1 MVRVTPSPASF
12 LQLQKKTTLFKID
25 SQTVNAGQKVTFFT
39 VSGAGEIDDLTV
51 YVAGV
56 SGANPLSYWIHL
68 VIDGTDCYVPIKW
81 INDLTQGAGSFAFKV
96 NKYDTT
102 NQIYSVSISKV
113 SFSKSLVVQF
123 EASGTWGATVS
134 MYMLTSQPAGG

>member
-12 LQLQKKTTLFKID
+12 LQLQKKTTLFKLD

-39 VSGAGEIDDLTV
+39 VSGAGEIDDMTV
-51 YVAGV
+51 YVVGTAG
-56 SGANPLSYWIHL
+56 ADPMTYWIHL
-68 VIDGTDCYVPIKW
+68 VIDGTDYYMPVKW
-81 INDLTQGAGSFAFKV
+81 INDLTGGAGSFAFKV

-113 SFSKSLVVQF
+113 SFSKSLTVQF
-123 EASGTWGATVS
+123 EASGTKSATVS
-134 MYMLTSQPAGG
+134 MYMLASQPAGG